1 MPVRDRPLRFARHAE
16 QIKREDHDDAD
27 RGIGGAGTAP
37 TELLH
42 EQCAQRPAHRAGET
56 AKQRQMRDRTTR
68 MLAIQAAKSG
78 KGRIIEPGPHGEA
91 NHQPSGDEDRQIWRD
106 GLHQQTDRQQDGAGS
121 QDRATAEALDEMT
134 DTR

>member
-1 MPVRDRPLRFARHAE
+1 
-16 QIKREDHDDAD
+16 
-27 RGIGGAGTAP
+27 
-37 TELLH
+37 
-42 EQCAQRPAHRAGET
+42 
-56 AKQRQMRDRTTR
+56 